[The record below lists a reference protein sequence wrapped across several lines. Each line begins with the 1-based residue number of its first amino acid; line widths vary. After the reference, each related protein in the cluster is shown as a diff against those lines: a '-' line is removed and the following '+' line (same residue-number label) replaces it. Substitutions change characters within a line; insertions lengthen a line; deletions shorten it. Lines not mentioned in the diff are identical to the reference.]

1 MAQKITLPEGSVA
14 ADDINVYQAQRIEK
28 SEDGE
33 GRFNYIGYTFDNRI
47 DFEIWSTIHDLTVE
61 EV

>member
-1 MAQKITLPEGSVA
+1 MAQKITLPSA
-14 ADDINVYQAQRIEK
+14 APEDNADYQANRIEK
-28 SEDGE
+28 TEDGS

-47 DFEIWSTIHDLTVE
+47 DFEIWSSMYDLTVE

>member
-1 MAQKITLPEGSVA
+1 MAP
-14 ADDINVYQAQRIEK
+14 DDIVIYQSERIEK
-28 SEDGE
+28 SEDGN

-47 DFEIWSTIHDLTVE
+47 DFEVWSSIHDLTVE

>member
-1 MAQKITLPEGSVA
+1 MAQKITLPDMA
-14 ADDINVYQAQRIEK
+14 PDDTVIYQSERIEK
-28 SEDGE
+28 SEDGN
-33 GRFNYIGYTFDNRI
+33 GRFNYIGYTFDNRV

>member
-1 MAQKITLPEGSVA
+1 MAQKITLPSVA
-14 ADDINVYQAQRIEK
+14 PDDKADYQANRIEK
-28 SEDGE
+28 TEDGS

-47 DFEIWSTIHDLTVE
+47 DFEIWSSTYDLTIE